1 MQALERA
8 LLDSWLVV
16 RNAGVP
22 KYVPHLLKQEI
33 RRFFLNRMI
42 CVEIEDGIRL
52 RSHRTDF
59 YLLRRD
65 EQRVIEDFKNSIRP
79 GAWVLDVGANVGS
92 YTLLA
97 AKRVGST
104 GRVIAVEPDA
114 DNRKLLEGNIRDN
127 HYSELV
133 EVIPF
138 AASNRRQCKQ
148 FFRTSRCTENSL
160 YPGSEVE
167 SIASVQCVPLDD
179 LLEEQKVDIIKLDV
193 EGHEIEALEGM
204 EKTIARSEPLVMFVE
219 CNPSALAR
227 AGHTSTELLARLS
240 AYQCMVAWAEVSFS
254 HGSAVMSGQDF
265 SELVTGTQPWHNSM
279 LKCTRVRP
287 ANV

>member
-1 MQALERA
+1 MRALEQA

-22 KYVPHLLKQEI
+22 KYVPHPLKQVI
-33 RRFFLNRMI
+33 RRFFLDRMI

-52 RSHRTDF
+52 HAHRTDF
-59 YLLRRD
+59 YLLNRD
-65 EQRVIEDFKNSIRP
+65 ERRIIEDFKNSIHP
-79 GAWVLDVGANVGS
+79 GAWVLDVGANVGA

-97 AKRVGST
+97 AKRVEST

-114 DNRKLLEGNIRDN
+114 DNRKLLEVNIRDN
-127 HYSELV
+127 HCRKRVDVVPY
-133 EVIPF
+133 
-138 AASNRRQCKQ
+138 AASNKRESKQ

-167 SIASVQCVPLDD
+167 SIVAVQCVPLDD
-179 LLEEQKVDIIKLDV
+179 ILEEQKIDIIKLDV

-204 EKTIARSEPLVMFVE
+204 EKTIARSEPLVLFVE

-227 AGHTSTELLARLS
+227 AGHTSTELLTRLS
-240 AYQCMVAWAEVSFS
+240 AYQCRVAWAEVSFS
-254 HGSAVMSGQDF
+254 HGSAVLSGQDF
-265 SELVTGTQPWHNSM
+265 SKLVAGTQPWHNST
-279 LKCTRVRP
+279 LRCSRT
-287 ANV
+287 